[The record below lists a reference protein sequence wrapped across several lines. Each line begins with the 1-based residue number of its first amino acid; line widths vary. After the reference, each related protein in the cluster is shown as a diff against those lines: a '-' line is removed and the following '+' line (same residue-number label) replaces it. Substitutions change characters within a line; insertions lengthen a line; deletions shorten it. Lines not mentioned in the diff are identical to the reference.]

1 MMADVFHFQVWMDVF
16 MRESNIGFFQGCPR
30 FDLLG
35 ETGSKKAT
43 GIVLV
48 AVKLGYVLL
57 LLPHNHSEDHCRITA
72 HSDKSRKNIQAGT
85 VISEDFF
92 QCQT

>member
-35 ETGSKKAT
+35 ETGSKKAA

-48 AVKLGYVLL
+48 L
-57 LLPHNHSEDHCRITA
+57 
-72 HSDKSRKNIQAGT
+72 
-85 VISEDFF
+85 
-92 QCQT
+92 